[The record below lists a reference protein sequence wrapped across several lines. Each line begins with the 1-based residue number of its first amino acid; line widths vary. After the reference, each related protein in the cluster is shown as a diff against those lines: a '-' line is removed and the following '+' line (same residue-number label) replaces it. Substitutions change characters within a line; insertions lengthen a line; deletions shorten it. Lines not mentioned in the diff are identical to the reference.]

1 MLKKSQKKTN
11 ELVLYDTTQ
20 SREMIIDNIIISS
33 SSKQVVSNNFKKRC
47 YQRHPLGSGSG
58 SEVKEAVV

>member
-33 SSKQVVSNNFKKRC
+33 SSKQVVSNNFKKR